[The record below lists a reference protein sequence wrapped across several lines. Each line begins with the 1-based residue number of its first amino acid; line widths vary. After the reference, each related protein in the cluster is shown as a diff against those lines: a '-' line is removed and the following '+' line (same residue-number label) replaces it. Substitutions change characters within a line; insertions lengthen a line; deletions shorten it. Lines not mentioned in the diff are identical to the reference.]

1 MFLHKTKPQAAQQI
15 PLDKTDLQKKL
26 ADIRAKQKAVDA
38 KWKQTGNRE
47 MLEFFV
53 ELIPMALSVARCS
66 IFILD
71 PKAANIWLQCGTGL
85 EERSISVGTENS
97 IVGEV
102 ISTGRMVVA
111 EDLEERMG
119 AHYEVAMKTGFQ
131 PRNTLCVP
139 IVGTSTKKVAGAI
152 QVLNKQT
159 HVTDNVYTET
169 DIDILKKLARHIQ
182 NHIENIFLRQELSK
196 VSHAMSNQIKA
207 LENKLK
213 AMK

>member
-1 MFLHKTKPQAAQQI
+1 MFLRKTKPQTAQQI
-15 PLDKTDLQKKL
+15 PMGKTDLQRKL
-26 ADIRAKQKAVDA
+26 AEIRAKQKAVDA

-53 ELIPMALSVARCS
+53 ELIPMALSVERCS
-66 IFILD
+66 IFVLD
-71 PKAANIWLQCGTGL
+71 PKSANVWLQCGTGL
-85 EERSISVGTENS
+85 QERSISVGTENS

-139 IVGTSTKKVAGAI
+139 IIGTSTKKVTGAI
-152 QVLNKQT
+152 QVLNKRT
-159 HVTDNVYTET
+159 HVTENVYTEA

-213 AMK
+213 IMK